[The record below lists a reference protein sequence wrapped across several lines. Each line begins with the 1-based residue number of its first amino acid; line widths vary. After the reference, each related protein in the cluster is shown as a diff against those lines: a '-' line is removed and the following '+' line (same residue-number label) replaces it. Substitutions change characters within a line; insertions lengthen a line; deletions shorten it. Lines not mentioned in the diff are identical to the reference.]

1 MLKHKSIRVIGENWE
16 ENWKVWQSCWI
27 NVTGFIKYYN
37 RGPETERSEQRS
49 NEATSGSVRIN
60 ALSLSIGGV

>member
-1 MLKHKSIRVIGENWE
+1 M
-16 ENWKVWQSCWI
+16 

-37 RGPETERSEQRS
+37 RGPETERSERRS